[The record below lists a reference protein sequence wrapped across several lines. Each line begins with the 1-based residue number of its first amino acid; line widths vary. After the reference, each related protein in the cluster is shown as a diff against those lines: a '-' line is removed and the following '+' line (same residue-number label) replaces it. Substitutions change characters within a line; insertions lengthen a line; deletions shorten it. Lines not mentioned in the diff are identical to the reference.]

1 MNETEAMMFQMLS
14 NVWFETTYVRNLLI
28 EFADKNPE
36 VMKYMTPK
44 VVTHANDMAC
54 KMVEEKI
61 VELKAQYDIA
71 LAKKDEAN
79 KKKDI
84 SVIW

>member
-36 VMKYMTPK
+36 VMKYITPQ
-44 VVTHANDMAC
+44 VVTHAHDMAC